1 MFRTVDF
8 PVYRQLDQMD
18 CGPSCLKML
27 TEFFGKKYDLEY
39 LRQISFLQRDGA
51 SIGALSHALQ
61 LLGIESVGIKANL
74 QELISEVP
82 LPAIAHWE
90 GNHFVVIY
98 RTNRKFIFISDPA
111 YGKVKYKHEEF
122 VEKWIETES
131 RQGIL
136 LLTEPTQQFF
146 NGEPPEP
153 EKKGGLRFLLDY
165 LKPHK
170 KYINQV
176 LLGLFIAA
184 TIQLMLPFLTQSL
197 VDYGINYE
205 DFSFINLILIAQ
217 LFLFITRS
225 ASEVIRDWILLY
237 ISTRVNIQ
245 MLSDFLEKLIG
256 LPIAYFESKTTGDF
270 MQRIYDHQR
279 IDEFLTGRGLSIPFD
294 ILSILVF
301 GLVLSY
307 FSSTITI
314 IFVLGTTL
322 FFSWSLLFMKKKEIL
337 DNQLF
342 DLNRKDQSLFL
353 QIILGVSE
361 IKLNNS
367 EKRRKWE
374 WEGNQKN
381 LFRLKSRILRV
392 GQTQMKG
399 GRFITEFT
407 SILIMFWSAKEV
419 ITGEITLGTMLAIQF
434 IIGSLALPVSNMVDF
449 LSDYQSAILSFNRLS
464 EVHNQTPEENFRKYD
479 VAFTTGDIQLK
490 DLVFRYGEPSVAPVL
505 KNLNITIPQGK
516 VTAIV
521 GASGSGKTTLLKLLL
536 KFYNPTRG
544 FIKVGEE
551 HLEDVSAA
559 LWRSKCGT
567 VMQDGCLFNDTLERN
582 ITESQ
587 PDIPIDRKLFR
598 KALEIVNLTDFIENL
613 PLGFQTK
620 IGENG
625 QLLSG
630 GEKQRVLLARAIYK
644 DPDYL
649 FLDEATSSLDS
660 ENERIITENLTSF
673 CKGKTVVIIAHR
685 LSTVI
690 NADQILVMKRGEVVE
705 RGNHQELLS
714 NKGAYHNLIKNQLMI

>member
-51 SIGALSHALQ
+51 SLGSLSHALQ
-61 LLGIESVGIKANL
+61 LLGIESVGIKAAF
-74 QELISEVP
+74 QELVSEIP

-90 GNHFVVIY
+90 GNHFVIIY
-98 RTNRKFIFISDPA
+98 RTNRKFIFVSDPA
-111 YGKVKYKHEEF
+111 YGKLKYRHKEF
-122 VEKWIETES
+122 IEKWAGAEKNE
-131 RQGIL
+131 GIL
-136 LLTEPTQQFF
+136 LLIEPTQQFF
-146 NGEPPEP
+146 NNEPPEV
-153 EKKGGLRFLLDY
+153 ENKEGLGFLLEY
-165 LKPHK
+165 LKPYK
-170 KYINQV
+170 RYINQV
-176 LLGLFIAA
+176 LLGLLLVA
-184 TIQLMLPFLTQSL
+184 TIQVMLPFLTQSL

-205 DFSFINLILIAQ
+205 DFGFINLILIAQ
-217 LFLFITRS
+217 LFLFLTRL

-237 ISTRVNIQ
+237 ISTRINIQ

-279 IDEFLTGRGLSIPFD
+279 IDEFLTGRGLGMPFD
-294 ILSILVF
+294 VLSILVF
-301 GLVLSY
+301 GMVLFY
-307 FSSTITI
+307 FSPTIAL
-314 IFVLGTTL
+314 IFLTGTAL
-322 FFSWSLLFMKKKEIL
+322 FFSWSLIFIKKREIM

-353 QIILGVSE
+353 QFILAVSE

-367 EKRRKWE
+367 ENRRKGE
-374 WEGNQKN
+374 WENNQEH
-381 LFRLKSRILRV
+381 LFRLKSKILKL
-392 GQTQMKG
+392 GQSQIKG
-399 GRFITEFT
+399 GRFLNELTN
-407 SILIMFWSAKEV
+407 ILIIFWSAKAV
-419 ITGEITLGTMLAIQF
+419 ITGEISLGAMLAIQF
-434 IIGSLALPVSNMVDF
+434 ILGSLSLPVSNMIDF
-449 LSDYQSAILSFNRLS
+449 LTDYQGAILSFNRLS
-464 EVHNQTPEENFRKYD
+464 EVHNQTPEENLGKYN
-479 VAFTTGDIQLK
+479 ASLIAGDIQLK
-490 DLVFRYGEPSVAPVL
+490 DIMFRYGEPSAAPVL
-505 KNLNITIPQGK
+505 NNINITIPQGK

-536 KFYNPTRG
+536 KFYKPNKG

-551 HLEDVSAA
+551 HLEDISTA
-559 LWRSKCGT
+559 LWRSRCGT
-567 VMQDGCLFNDTLERN
+567 VMQDGCLFNDTIERN

-587 PDIPIDRKLFR
+587 SNIPIDRKLLR
-598 KALEIVNLTDFIENL
+598 KAIEIVNLSDFVENL
-613 PLGFQTK
+613 PLGFKTR

-644 DPDYL
+644 NPDYL

-673 CKGKTVVIIAHR
+673 CKDRTVVVIAHR

-690 NADQILVMKRGEVVE
+690 NADQILVMERGEIVE
-705 RGNHQELLS
+705 IGSHQELS
-714 NKGAYHNLIKNQLMI
+714 NNQGIYHNLVKNQLMI

>member
-51 SIGALSHALQ
+51 SLGALAHALQ

-74 QELISEVP
+74 QELIAEVP

-98 RTNRKFIFISDPA
+98 RTNRKFIFVSDPA
-111 YGKVKYKHEEF
+111 YGRVKYRHKEF
-122 VEKWIETES
+122 VQKWTETES

-153 EKKGGLRFLLDY
+153 GNKGGLWFLLDY
-165 LKPHK
+165 LRPHK

-184 TIQLMLPFLTQSL
+184 TIQIMLPFLTQSL

-245 MLSDFLEKLIG
+245 MLSDFLEKLLG

-307 FSSTITI
+307 FSSSITS
-314 IFVLGTTL
+314 IFVLGTIL
-322 FFSWSLLFMKKKEIL
+322 FFSWSLLFMKKKEVL

-353 QIILGVSE
+353 QIILAVSE

-367 EKRRKWE
+367 EKRRKGE
-374 WEGNQKN
+374 WESNQKD

-392 GQTQMKG
+392 GQTQIKG
-399 GRFITEFT
+399 RRFITEFT
-407 SILIMFWSAKEV
+407 SILIIFWSAKEV

-434 IIGSLALPVSNMVDF
+434 IIGSLTLPVSNMVDF
-449 LSDYQSAILSFNRLS
+449 LSDYQSAMLSFNRLS

-479 VAFTTGDIQLK
+479 ETFTTGDIQLK
-490 DLVFRYGEPSVAPVL
+490 DLVFKYGEPSIAPVL
-505 KNLNITIPQGK
+505 KNINITIPQGK

-521 GASGSGKTTLLKLLL
+521 GASGSGKTTSLKLLL
-536 KFYNPTRG
+536 KFYKPTKG
-544 FIKVGEE
+544 FIKVEEE
-551 HLEDVSAA
+551 HFEDISTA

-587 PDIPIDRKLFR
+587 PDTPVNHKMLRR
-598 KALEIVNLTDFIENL
+598 AVGIVNLADLVENS

-644 DPDYL
+644 NPDYL

-660 ENERIITENLTSF
+660 ENERLITEDLTSF
-673 CKGKTVVIIAHR
+673 WKNRTVVIIAHR

-690 NADQILVMKRGEVVE
+690 NADQILVMEKGEIVE
-705 RGNHQELLS
+705 RGSHQELLS
-714 NKGAYHNLIKNQLMI
+714 NKGAYHKLIKNQLTI